1 MTIRIERN
9 FMKSKANLFIA
20 LLTSTAIVLACLLA
34 LGGAPKTSR
43 ADVLDS
49 STDFQLITSSS
60 MAGQPDVLNVVDCR
74 DGLLLM
80 YRLDGRH
87 IHLINA
93 FNLNPNL
100 HMPSRP

>member
-1 MTIRIERN
+1 
-9 FMKSKANLFIA
+9 MKNKANLFIA
-20 LLTSTAIVLACLLA
+20 LLTTTAVVLACLLA

-49 STDFQLITSSS
+49 STDFQLITTSS
-60 MAGQPDVLNVVDCR
+60 MIGQPDVLNIVDCR

-80 YRLDGRH
+80 YGIDGRR
-87 IHLINA
+87 IKLLNA
-93 FNLNPNL
+93 FNLNPSL

>member
-1 MTIRIERN
+1 
-9 FMKSKANLFIA
+9 MKSSNLIIA
-20 LLTSTAIVLACLLA
+20 VLTTTAIVLACLLA

-43 ADVLDS
+43 ADVLAS
-49 STDFQLITSSS
+49 STDFQLLTSSS
-60 MAGQPDVLNVVDCR
+60 MAGEPNVLNIIDCR

-80 YRLDGRH
+80 YKLEGRH

-100 HMPSRP
+100 HVPRRP

>member
-1 MTIRIERN
+1 
-9 FMKSKANLFIA
+9 MKSSNLVIA
-20 LLTSTAIVLACLLA
+20 LLTTTAIVLACLLA

-43 ADVLDS
+43 ADVLAS
-49 STDFQLITSSS
+49 STDVQLLTSSS
-60 MAGQPDVLNVVDCR
+60 MAGQADILNIVDCR

-80 YRLDGRH
+80 YKLQGRH